1 MIFMLLRT
9 VDLSVGYGDLRIV
22 QGVSLKVKD
31 GEVVS
36 LLGPNGS
43 GKSTLIKGIV
53 GLAKVF
59 EGKVFVDGQDVTG
72 IPTYKLIR
80 MGVGYVPQRFNIFP
94 NLTVKEN
101 LEVSVSWLDKSRARE
116 RILELV
122 ELFPELKPKLDY
134 KAGLLSGGERQ
145 ILALARAFMAE
156 PKILLLDEPTASLSP
171 MIADKIFKY
180 IREVASSGV
189 AVMVAEQ
196 NVAKALRNSDR
207 SYILVSGRC
216 VSEASS
222 ASYLTDEQLR
232 KIYLEFISVKPDS
245 SL

>member
-1 MIFMLLRT
+1 MLLRT
-9 VDLSVGYGDLRIV
+9 VDLSVGYGDLKIV
-22 QGVSLKVKD
+22 QDISLEVRG

-43 GKSTLIKGIV
+43 GKSTLMKGII
-53 GLAKVF
+53 GLAKIF
-59 EGKVFVDGQDVTG
+59 EGRVFINDMDVTG

-80 MGVGYVPQRFNIFP
+80 MGISYTPQRLNIFP

-101 LEVSVSWLDKSRARE
+101 LEVSGSWLDSSKVKR
-116 RILELV
+116 RISELV

-145 ILALARAFMAE
+145 ILALARALIPE

-171 MIADKIFKY
+171 MVADRIFKY
-180 IREVASSGV
+180 IREVASNGV
-189 AVMVAEQ
+189 AIMIAEQ

-222 ASYLTDEQLR
+222 TSYLTDEQLR
-232 KIYLEFISVKPDS
+232 RIYLEFISVKPDS